1 MKILSLD
8 VYTMLVL
15 LAFGNIGSLLILL
28 SYRGLSSD
36 KRVYVQFMLGRMLQ
50 ALAWGLLS
58 FRGRIPDLVSAQIG
72 NVILFLG
79 FALECIAFINLRKPS
94 SRVEKTWLALAL
106 AGSLAFCALAGSP
119 STKVAW
125 ASLITTIMYLPT
137 AVLILRHRDSSM
149 LHRVMGLVFGLF
161 SMFLIFRAWYG
172 FTAPEDFYLLSTSRV
187 QTLAFM
193 PLFFMLLGGS
203 TGFLLLLKEQDD
215 QLITE
220 SRDKYNTL
228 FRSAPYSIVISSLTD
243 MTVLEVNECFERT
256 TGYSREE
263 VCGKSI
269 VDMKVW
275 VKADDRKTIR
285 TMIDAEKHLDQYE
298 LKYRCKSGETRTCLM
313 SAEVIVIGHDRL
325 LFSSFNDIESRKRM
339 EEGIQQLLSDK
350 ELLLKEVHHRIKNN
364 INTIT
369 SLLKLQADMADTD
382 SAKGSLFD
390 AANRM
395 HGMSLLYDKLYATS
409 DYKTVPI
416 KEYFQVLT
424 VQLGTVFPGREFVQ
438 IHLDIDDTELPPK
451 ILSPLG
457 LIINELFTNSMKY
470 AFRDRQT
477 GTITISMRASG
488 QELAVRYQDDG
499 PGIHKKPEGS
509 HFGLVLVESLAGQLG
524 SSMTVFQE
532 SGLAYEFRL
541 AI

>member
-1 MKILSLD
+1 
-8 VYTMLVL
+8 
-15 LAFGNIGSLLILL
+15 
-28 SYRGLSSD
+28 
-36 KRVYVQFMLGRMLQ
+36 
-50 ALAWGLLS
+50 
-58 FRGRIPDLVSAQIG
+58 
-72 NVILFLG
+72 
-79 FALECIAFINLRKPS
+79 
-94 SRVEKTWLALAL
+94 
-106 AGSLAFCALAGSP
+106 
-119 STKVAW
+119 
-125 ASLITTIMYLPT
+125 
-137 AVLILRHRDSSM
+137 
-149 LHRVMGLVFGLF
+149 
-161 SMFLIFRAWYG
+161 
-172 FTAPEDFYLLSTSRV
+172 
-187 QTLAFM
+187 
-193 PLFFMLLGGS
+193 
-203 TGFLLLLKEQDD
+203 
-215 QLITE
+215 
-220 SRDKYNTL
+220 
-228 FRSAPYSIVISSLTD
+228 
-243 MTVLEVNECFERT
+243 
-256 TGYSREE
+256 
-263 VCGKSI
+263 
-269 VDMKVW
+269 
-275 VKADDRKTIR
+275 
-285 TMIDAEKHLDQYE
+285 MIDAEKHLDQYE

-477 GTITISMRASG
+477 GTITIRMRASS
-488 QELAVRYQDDG
+488 AH
-499 PGIHKKPEGS
+499 P
-509 HFGLVLVESLAGQLG
+509 
-524 SSMTVFQE
+524 
-532 SGLAYEFRL
+532 
-541 AI
+541 